1 MEKFLSFFKNLDTKY
16 WVLILLILVV
26 IVLIVVYYKN
36 KNKDIKEYEPELPT
50 KFPLRKGSSGEEVI
64 RLQQY
69 ILSKNPGLLPKYGA
83 DGIWGNETESAVF
96 SIFGKNEI
104 TEQDYKTLG
113 VVIK

>member
-1 MEKFLSFFKNLDTKY
+1 MEKILSFFKNLDTKH

-36 KNKDIKEYEPELPT
+36 KNKNTGTNEPELST

-64 RLQQY
+64 KIQQY

-83 DGIWGNETESAVF
+83 DGIWGSETESAVVQL
-96 SIFGKNEI
+96 FGKNEI
-104 TEQDYKTLG
+104 TEVEYKSI
-113 VVIK
+113 VK